1 MEDVPVPRG
10 VPHPDWIHLYRVMP
24 SPPAGKEY
32 YEDDREYPEISL
44 STPTPPLEGTCESRN
59 RCISHSLCLLMTDRK
74 QSSASE
80 FKETR
85 RQPLGGFYET
95 N

>member
-1 MEDVPVPRG
+1 MADVPVPRG

-32 YEDDREYPEISL
+32 YEDDIEYPEISL

-59 RCISHSLCLLMTDRK
+59 SCIHLPLTLFVDDRQK
-74 QSSASE
+74 TI
-80 FKETR
+80 FGK
-85 RQPLGGFYET
+85 
-95 N
+95 